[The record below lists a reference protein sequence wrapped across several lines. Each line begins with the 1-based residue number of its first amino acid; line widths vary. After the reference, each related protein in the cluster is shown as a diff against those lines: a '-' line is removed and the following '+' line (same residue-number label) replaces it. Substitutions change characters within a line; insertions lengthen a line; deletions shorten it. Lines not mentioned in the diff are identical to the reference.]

1 MTFDVDVQYWVS
13 FHRIPG
19 VGSATLLALRE
30 AFGSLDEAWH
40 ASPADLRAV
49 GLSERAADSIAESR
63 RAIYPDREMEQI
75 RRAGV
80 SVLTIDDDRYPRLLR
95 ETAHA
100 PAVLYL
106 RGSIEIVDELAIGIV
121 GTRKATPYGA
131 DMARRFAVDLARS
144 GVTIVSGLALGVDT
158 VAHHAALDG
167 GGRTL
172 AVLGSGL
179 DIIYPSRNRKLAERV
194 INEGALISEYP
205 LGTKPDARN
214 FPARNRIISGLSRGV
229 LVVEAPIKSGAL
241 ITASF
246 AGDQGRD
253 VYAVPGS
260 ARSSASAGCH
270 ALIRDGATL
279 VTSAADILEELAV
292 DAVRAAVQ
300 TRLEIPE
307 SAQERSLY
315 ELIGADPRHVD
326 ELCNESG
333 IAIQETSGV
342 LLALE
347 LKGLVRQH
355 GAGYYVRN

>member
-1 MTFDVDVQYWVS
+1 VSFDVDVPYWVS

-19 VGSATLLALRE
+19 VGSATMLALRD
-30 AFGSLDEAWH
+30 AFGSLSEAWR
-40 ASPADLRAV
+40 ASPADLRAI
-49 GLSERAADSIAESR
+49 GLSERAASSIAESR
-63 RAIYPDREMEQI
+63 RTLEPDREMEQI
-75 RRAGV
+75 RKADV
-80 SVLTIDDDRYPRLLR
+80 SVLTIENERYPRLLR

-100 PAVLYL
+100 PAVLYM
-106 RGSIEIVDELAIGIV
+106 RGKLQAEDELAIGIV

-131 DMARRFAVDLARS
+131 DMARRFALDLARS

-158 VAHHAALDG
+158 VAHHAAIDG

-194 INEGALISEYP
+194 IQDGALISEYP

-229 LVVEAPIKSGAL
+229 LVVEAPIRSGAL

-279 VTSAADILEELAV
+279 VTSATEILEELAV

-307 SAQERSLY
+307 SQQERRLY

-355 GAGYYVRN
+355 GSGYYVRN